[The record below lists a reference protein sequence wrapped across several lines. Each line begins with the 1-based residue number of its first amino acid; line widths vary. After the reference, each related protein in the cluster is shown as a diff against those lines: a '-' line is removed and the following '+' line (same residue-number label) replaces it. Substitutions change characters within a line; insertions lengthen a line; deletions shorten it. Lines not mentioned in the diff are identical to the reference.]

1 MLTGPRLEVF
11 HPLPWHSL
19 KQLSGI
25 IIRILQTG
33 NRLREVEQLAQ
44 ITQLVD
50 VELGFRLQVRLHS
63 TTLGGPLLEA
73 LPPNERHFLFT
84 FCKKHLLT
92 LLHLLPPDCMCG
104 QKAAPQPT
112 LDFQREPCL
121 LTSVSPSAS
130 QPRGSGKANH
140 SLLQLCPQLS
150 CGDAQDAGRVS
161 AFAATA
167 SSKLELHPHFF
178 DLGTFTEKTSSPS
191 HQSYPPFNPN

>member
-112 LDFQREPCL
+112 LDFQREP
-121 LTSVSPSAS
+121 SPNLSLPLSLPTTWVWQS
-130 QPRGSGKANH
+130 QPQPAPTVPPAQLWRCTGCWE
-140 SLLQLCPQLS
+140 SLCFCCHCFL
-150 CGDAQDAGRVS
+150 
-161 AFAATA
+161 
-167 SSKLELHPHFF
+167 
-178 DLGTFTEKTSSPS
+178 KT
-191 HQSYPPFNPN
+191 